1 MPNDTMTERIIGAA
15 IKVHTAIG
23 AGCLETTYHACL
35 AYQFEVD
42 GLVFEHQVRLPITY
56 QDVVLDAGYRID
68 FLVEH
73 CVIIEL
79 KAVEQLLPLHLA
91 QVAVS

>member
-23 AGCLETTYHACL
+23 AGCLESTYHSCL

-42 GLVFEHQVRLPITY
+42 GLVFEHQVRLPITIRTSRLINFNLPHLR
-56 QDVVLDAGYRID
+56 QGIRRVVNNYP
-68 FLVEH
+68 E
-73 CVIIEL
+73 
-79 KAVEQLLPLHLA
+79 KA
-91 QVAVS
+91 

>member
-56 QDVVLDAGYRID
+56 QDVVLDAGYR
-68 FLVEH
+68 V
-73 CVIIEL
+73 
-79 KAVEQLLPLHLA
+79 P
-91 QVAVS
+91 